1 MNERTNE
8 VVLVLAAV
16 LKIYDHKE
24 ELKEKWVLTRYLVG
38 RVTACWKQPFK
49 TPLAQTFRDTSPY
62 KRCYCKH
69 LCTFLF
75 FLLIP
80 FSSLSHSGV
89 KLQSRTL
96 SKDLDRTL
104 DSKGFESLK
113 RATTTKHREL
123 SSSSSSSF
131 IFKNKK
137 RVTSLFRMPG
147 VGSLM
152 QSIKVFLLSR
162 WEILIS
168 PLPSSVSP
176 LKPLALGTAVAKP
189 LELGLCHRTVP
200 TCSSLFAP
208 ATDALVASTLEDDAL
223 RCLPLG
229 ELNESLSFSG
239 RKAESKKEEI
249 REKGLRRWKLLN
261 ATYLYTCGV
270 QPNT

>member
-1 MNERTNE
+1 M
-8 VVLVLAAV
+8 
-16 LKIYDHKE
+16 
-24 ELKEKWVLTRYLVG
+24 
-38 RVTACWKQPFK
+38 
-49 TPLAQTFRDTSPY
+49 
-62 KRCYCKH
+62 
-69 LCTFLF
+69 
-75 FLLIP
+75 
-80 FSSLSHSGV
+80 
-89 KLQSRTL
+89 QSRTL

-261 ATYLYTCGV
+261 ATYHLWCST
-270 QPNT
+270 